1 MEKIKVNPYR
11 SIATSEKQLLDA
23 GKNKNVMNDK
33 KIKEIF
39 DKKTVQKIQN
49 QRMKFHRRV
58 IHRQHRRQAWNI

>member
-23 GKNKNVMNDK
+23 GENKNVMNDK

-39 DKKTVQKIQN
+39 DKKMAQKNSESENEISQKSHS
-49 QRMKFHRRV
+49 QTAQM
-58 IHRQHRRQAWNI
+58 ISMEY

>member
-1 MEKIKVNPYR
+1 M
-11 SIATSEKQLLDA
+11 T
-23 GKNKNVMNDK
+23 K